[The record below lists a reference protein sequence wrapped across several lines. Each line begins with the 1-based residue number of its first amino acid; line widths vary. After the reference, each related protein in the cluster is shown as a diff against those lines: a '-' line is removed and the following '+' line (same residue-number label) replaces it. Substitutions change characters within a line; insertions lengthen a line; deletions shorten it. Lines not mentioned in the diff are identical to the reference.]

1 MTLAITG
8 LYASLLAF
16 VMIGLGYRVVRLRR
30 KYRVGVLD
38 GGHHELTQAIRIHGN
53 ATEWVPIVLIL
64 FACAESLQLSPW
76 VLHGLGIVLVLSR
89 ILHIQ
94 GLRKSV
100 GRSFGRYAGIVGTW
114 TVATVLGCYNIYRF
128 VMQAM
133 L

>member
-8 LYASLLAF
+8 LYASILAF

-64 FACAESLQLSPW
+64 FACAESLQLTPW
-76 VLHGLGIVLVLSR
+76 VLHGLGIILVLSR
-89 ILHIQ
+89 ILHIL
-94 GLRKSV
+94 GLRKTV

-114 TVATVLGCYNIYRF
+114 IVTIVLGCYNLYHF
-128 VMQAM
+128 VLQST

>member
-8 LYASLLAF
+8 LYASILAF

-64 FACAESLQLSPW
+64 FACAESLQLTPW
-76 VLHGLGIVLVLSR
+76 VLHGLGIILVLSR
-89 ILHIQ
+89 ILHVL
-94 GLRKSV
+94 GLRKTV

-114 TVATVLGCYNIYRF
+114 IVAIVLGGYNIYHF
-128 VMQAM
+128 VIQAT